1 MNDSWAC
8 GFEDP
13 IVYNMKALIQEK
25 KYMNRE
31 IQSISRNFDRLD
43 LKLYSL
49 NENIS
54 CFEK

>member
-1 MNDSWAC
+1 MINK
-8 GFEDP
+8 FYERINP
-13 IVYNMKALIQEK
+13 RK

-31 IQSISRNFDRLD
+31 IKSISRNFDRLD